1 MPEADGSRLS
11 RRLAWFIGLWAG
23 GVLTVGATAYLLRVV
38 ILALG

>member
-11 RRLAWFIGLWAG
+11 RLAWFIGLWAG